1 MTQTDTQTETLSD
14 GGSPS
19 RSGSAR
25 HRLVG
30 VLLDYGVLGFLV
42 ALMIAL
48 TVLSPTFFTS
58 RNLSNLTGQW
68 APVGIM
74 AIAATM
80 VIIAGGFD
88 LSMGAT
94 FVFTSVV
101 AAWVGTEHSTV
112 VAYAAALGLGMG
124 IGLVNGII
132 IRFGGINPFVATLG
146 TSFIVTGVGFAATD
160 AQPFYIYDGS
170 FSWLGSERSFGI
182 PHAGILLIVLLVVS
196 GLVLAGTV
204 YGRSLY
210 AIGGNEEAARLAGL
224 RVQSITVSTY
234 VLSGAAAAVAGI
246 VAASQLGA
254 AQMTTDIAVLFDV
267 ITVVI
272 IGGTSL
278 AGGSGA
284 IWRTAVGLGIL
295 AALGNGF
302 NQLNL
307 GSYTQDIITGL
318 IVLGALGV
326 DRLLQQYRSG
336 AIGKV
341 TA

>member
-1 MTQTDTQTETLSD
+1 MLTETLSED
-14 GGSPS
+14 GT
-19 RSGSAR
+19 SGQVTPGGGR
-25 HRLVG
+25 RRRLFG
-30 VLLDYGVLGFLV
+30 ALLDYGVVGVLA
-42 ALMIAL
+42 ALLIAL
-48 TVLSPTFFTS
+48 TVLSPTFLTG

-94 FVFTSVV
+94 FAFTSVV
-101 AAWVGTEHSTV
+101 AAWVGTNHSTL
-112 VAYAAALGLGMG
+112 VAYGAALALGIG
-124 IGLVNGII
+124 IGLLNGAI

-146 TSFIVTGVGFAATD
+146 TSFIVTGVGFATTD

-170 FSWLGSERSFGI
+170 FSWLGSGRTLGL

-210 AIGGNEEAARLAGL
+210 AIGGNEEASRLAGL
-224 RVQSITVSTY
+224 KVQRMTVSTY
-234 VLSGAAAAVAGI
+234 VLSGAAAAFAGI
-246 VAASQLGA
+246 VSASQLGA
-254 AQMTTDIAVLFDV
+254 AQMTTDIAILFDV

-278 AGGSGA
+278 AGGAGA
-284 IWRTAVGLGIL
+284 IWRTAVGLAIL
-295 AALGNGF
+295 ASLGNGF

-307 GSYTQDIITGL
+307 GSYVQDIITGL
-318 IVLGALGV
+318 IVLAALGM